1 MNKPETRHAPSPKG
15 GTQRFRIAR
24 LLAGVTTTLLALA
37 ATAETITVGGT
48 GAGYGTMKVLAAE
61 FAKVS
66 PGDSVVVV
74 PNLGTGGGL
83 KALGTGAINMAVIA
97 RPLSADEGAHG
108 LVAFEYGRTPFIMIT
123 NTAGAGSFRTFREL
137 AEMYAGRRT
146 TWSEGGPV
154 RVVLRPQHDV
164 DTSMLETF
172 SPDLKQA
179 IPIAL
184 ARPGMIMAPTDQD
197 AADMVEK
204 TPGAIGTSSLAI
216 IITEK
221 RNVRVLPINGIVPS
235 ARSVANGSYPWYK
248 PMQLVRK
255 GDGTPGVNRFF
266 EFVASAH
273 GRQILA
279 DSGHAVAGMRI
290 ASARPQP

>member
-1 MNKPETRHAPSPKG
+1 MNTPA
-15 GTQRFRIAR
+15 RIAPFLAAAIA
-24 LLAGVTTTLLALA
+24 LLAAA

-61 FAKVS
+61 FSKVS

-83 KALGTGAINMAVIA
+83 KALGAGAIQMAVIA
-97 RPLSADEGAHG
+97 RPLNAEESARG
-108 LVAFEYGRTPFIMIT
+108 LVAVEYGRTPFIVIT
-123 NTAGAGSFRTFREL
+123 STTGAGSFRTFREL

-146 TWSEGGPV
+146 AWPEGGPV

-164 DTSMLETF
+164 DTTMLETL
-172 SPDLKQA
+172 SPEVKQA
-179 IPIAL
+179 IPVAL

-216 IITEK
+216 VITEK

-235 ARSVANGSYPWYK
+235 ARSVANGNYPWFK
-248 PMQLVRK
+248 PMHLVRK
-255 GDGTPGVNRFF
+255 GESTPGVARFF
-266 EFVASAH
+266 EFVASPQ

-279 DSGHAVAGMRI
+279 DSGHAVAAVRVAG
-290 ASARPQP
+290 ARLP